1 MYSVDDAPTIDLPEG
16 RQLTWLEFGDPDGPA
31 VVLLHGT
38 PGSRHQ
44 FALRDA
50 PGLPAAR
57 IICVDRP
64 GYGGSTIDLA
74 AMLDDT
80 PRVVTALADHLGFDS
95 FYVMGVSGGA
105 PTAIA
110 TAALVPSRVRGVAA
124 VSTAIPP
131 HPDTVAAERAAAHES
146 TTDTEPSAVAA
157 TSMSTEPEPGPPS
170 NVTGGED
177 EGEGAEGDEDVALP
191 PRRYSGRALR
201 QCRMQVQLAKWWPS
215 QALRSI
221 KKHVAPSDAAYMDTD
236 EFRTQFRRDTRHP
249 SPTTAEAILL
259 DVDQCGEFW
268 LLPLED
274 VTAPVAIW
282 HGSEDATVPV
292 ERARELHAS
301 LPTSS
306 LHVVDGEGHFIASPH
321 FGQIL
326 TDLVG

>member
-1 MYSVDDAPTIDLPEG
+1 MYSVDDASTVDLPDG
-16 RQLTWLEFGDPDGPA
+16 RQLSWLEFGDPDGPV

-80 PRVVTALADHLGFDS
+80 PQYVTALADHLGADS
-95 FYVMGVSGGA
+95 FFVMGVSGGA

-110 TAALVPSRVRGVAA
+110 TAAMAPSRVRGVAA

-131 HPDTVAAERAAAHES
+131 HPDTIAAERAAGAVGDPSSPPEAEPPRAPDAKGTAH
-146 TTDTEPSAVAA
+146 DAD
-157 TSMSTEPEPGPPS
+157 
-170 NVTGGED
+170 GGASED
-177 EGEGAEGDEDVALP
+177 ESEDEDVALP
-191 PRRYSGRALR
+191 PRRYSGRVLR

-221 KKHVAPSDAAYMDTD
+221 KKHVAPSDAALMETD

-282 HGSEDATVPV
+282 HGEQDATVPI

-306 LHVVDGEGHFIASPH
+306 LHVVEGEGHFVASPH
-321 FGQIL
+321 FGEIL
-326 TDLVG
+326 TDLLG